1 MVIMGLYTCA
11 PWGTLAL
18 TRPCTL
24 WARPSHVLLTVAGMA
39 RTKSF
44 HRKKP
49 CTADWFFEKLYID
62 LRCTTFVKSM
72 AGNEFKKWKVFGF
85 LYVGTCT
92 PCGAFLLQESNPQ
105 NFACFLYILASWFHF
120 QMLSSPLLSAP
131 SPFTWQG
138 ETCSYASPIE

>member
-1 MVIMGLYTCA
+1 
-11 PWGTLAL
+11 
-18 TRPCTL
+18 
-24 WARPSHVLLTVAGMA
+24 
-39 RTKSF
+39 
-44 HRKKP
+44 
-49 CTADWFFEKLYID
+49 
-62 LRCTTFVKSM
+62 M